1 MAEASGDAAGAPPAG
16 PRVDLYD
23 TTLRDGTQREGLSL
37 SARDKVRIAER
48 LARFGVRYV
57 EGGWPGS
64 NPKDRELFARA
75 GEMDLGAAELTAFGS
90 TTRPGVA
97 PGDDLQVRALLESG
111 APVIT
116 IFGKSWVR
124 HVEGVL
130 RTTRA
135 ENLRMIR
142 DTVAFLRAEG
152 RRVIYDAEHFF
163 DGHGGDA
170 GYALA
175 TLGAAA
181 EGGAACL
188 VLCDTNGG
196 SLPERVEA
204 VLREAR
210 GQLPEAAFGIHAHD
224 DGGLAVANSL
234 AAVRAGAT
242 QVQGTVNGYG
252 ERCGNANLLTVAANL
267 ELKLGRRCVAEGQ
280 LAELTALSRFVADV
294 ANLPPDAHAPYVGRS
309 AFAHKGG
316 VHVSAVRRDAG
327 SYEHV
332 APEVV
337 GNARR
342 VVVSE
347 LSGRSNVLSK
357 AEELGLGAAADGAAR
372 SVVASVKERE
382 ARGYAYEAAE
392 ASVALLIAREQ
403 PGYAAPFAI
412 VEYQA
417 SVGRRR
423 GVAFAEATL
432 RVEAGGE
439 ERLEVADGNGPV
451 AALDGALRKALVPL
465 LPALADVYLVDY
477 KVRIL
482 DGQDG
487 TASTTRVII
496 DHALGDARFSTVG
509 ASPNIVEASLEALT
523 DGYEY
528 GLRLAAAR
536 VPAAPKTR
544 NA

>member
-1 MAEASGDAAGAPPAG
+1 MNAPGRGAD
-16 PRVDLYD
+16 VDVALYD

-37 SARDKVRIAER
+37 SARDKLRIAER
-48 LARFGVRYV
+48 LGRFGVRYV

-75 GEMDLGAAELTAFGS
+75 SGADLGGARLAAFGS
-90 TTRPGVA
+90 TARPGVA
-97 PGDDLQVRALLESG
+97 PGDDLQVRALLDAG
-111 APVIT
+111 TPVVPL
-116 IFGKSWVR
+116 FGKSWLR
-124 HVEGVL
+124 HVKAVL
-130 RTTRA
+130 RTTPEA
-135 ENLRMIR
+135 NLGMIR
-142 DTVAFLRAEG
+142 HTVGFLRAEG
-152 RRVIYDAEHFF
+152 REVIYDAEHFF
-163 DGHGGDA
+163 DGYADDA
-170 GYALA
+170 AYAMA
-175 TLGAAA
+175 TLAAA
-181 EGGAACL
+181 HEAGASCV

-196 SLPERVEA
+196 SLPEQVA
-204 VLREAR
+204 AALSEAR
-210 GQLPEAAFGIHAHD
+210 GELPGATFGIHAHD

-242 QVQGTVNGYG
+242 HVQGTVNGYG

-267 ELKLGRRCVAEGQ
+267 ELKLGRRCVAPGQ
-280 LAELTALSRFVADV
+280 LAELSALSHFVADV

-332 APEVV
+332 PPEVV

-357 AEELGLGAAADGAAR
+357 AEELGVADVGASAAAAQA
-372 SVVASVKERE
+372 VVQQVKARE
-382 ARGYAYEAAE
+382 AEGYAYEAAE
-392 ASVALLIAREQ
+392 ASIALLMAREAAD
-403 PGYAAPFAI
+403 YAAPFA
-412 VEYQA
+412 VVDYQA

-423 GVAFAEATL
+423 DALFAEATV
-432 RVEAGGE
+432 RVASKGQ

-465 LPALADVYLVDY
+465 FPAARDVRLVDY

-487 TASTTRVII
+487 TSSTTRVII
-496 DHALGDARFSTVG
+496 DHAFRGSSFSTVG
-509 ASPNIVEASLEALT
+509 ASPNIVEASLEALV

-528 GLRLAAAR
+528 GLRLARRETAHAGG
-536 VPAAPKTR
+536 
-544 NA
+544 